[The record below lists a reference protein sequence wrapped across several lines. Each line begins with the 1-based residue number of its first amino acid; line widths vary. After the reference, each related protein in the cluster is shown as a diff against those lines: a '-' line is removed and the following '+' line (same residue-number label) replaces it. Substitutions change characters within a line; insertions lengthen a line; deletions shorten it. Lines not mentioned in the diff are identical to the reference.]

1 MFSNYSLGVDK
12 RSRTDKLDR
21 KMGADEEARKKAIC
35 LYRILSIIQLLLGV
49 ALLTCGGLGTRYESG
64 SFGPPFFIGGF
75 IVGTFMVIS
84 ALLCMCVW
92 YKGSETSAGNEVQR
106 REVACG
112 VMGQYI
118 LAMFTFMGCF
128 IGLVFA
134 GIGTC
139 DNDSY
144 FDDDVECPPERAAI
158 RYAIIVLVVVAILTN
173 IFSMYIVCT
182 YGSYFGVVMTSRG
195 RRGRFVMAIN
205 TTANTPV
212 YNTHPVTGTYTSDIG
227 RNEARTQE
235 LERQNALLQ
244 QQLELQRQYNQNP
257 PPYSGG
263 YPPPQPATYGGFSTD
278 PAFPPTT
285 SFPAP
290 ASSFP
295 APDAP
300 PPTYSSLGIPK

>member
-1 MFSNYSLGVDK
+1 
-12 RSRTDKLDR
+12 
-21 KMGADEEARKKAIC
+21 MGAEEEARKKAIG
-35 LYRILSIIQLLLGV
+35 LYRILAIVQLLLGI
-49 ALLTCGGLGTRYESG
+49 ALLTCGGFGTQYEAG
-64 SFGPPFFIGGF
+64 SFGPPFFVGGF
-75 IVGTFMVIS
+75 IVGSFMVIS
-84 ALLCMCVW
+84 ALLCMCVG
-92 YKGSETSAGNEVQR
+92 YKGSETAGNEVQR

-139 DNDSY
+139 D
-144 FDDDVECPPERAAI
+144 DDDFYYDSDEIVCPPERDAI

-182 YGSYFGVVMTSRG
+182 YGSYFGVVMTRG
-195 RRGRFVMAIN
+195 RRGRMVMTIN

-227 RNEARTQE
+227 RNDQRMQQ

-244 QQLELQRQYNQNP
+244 QQLELQRQFAQNP

-263 YPPPQPATYGGFSTD
+263 YPPPPQPATYGFNTD
-278 PAFPPTT
+278 PAFPPST
-285 SFPAP
+285 P
-290 ASSFP
+290 FP

-300 PPTYSSLGIPK
+300 PPTYSSLGISK